1 MPPSLFSLIRSIFPE
16 IRTKFDKLEKA
27 ENDLGN
33 KYNSQVEELRN
44 QTDQVIRK
52 KDIQMGR
59 QLLSDIGS
67 LFIGVT
73 LIYQLI
79 GFVQHHSRNF
89 GQYAWKDANRARQL
103 LNQGME
109 MVSNNPEVDSLHPLV
124 CAVIELMD
132 MPENEKP
139 EF

>member
-1 MPPSLFSLIRSIFPE
+1 M
-16 IRTKFDKLEKA
+16 EKA
-27 ENDLGN
+27 NNDLGN
-33 KYNSQVEELRN
+33 KYNSQVEGLRN

-59 QLLSDIGS
+59 QLLSDIDS

-89 GQYAWKDANRARQL
+89 GQYSWKDANRARQL

-109 MVSNNPEVDSLHPLV
+109 MVSNNSEVDSLHPLV

>member
-1 MPPSLFSLIRSIFPE
+1 M
-16 IRTKFDKLEKA
+16 EKA